1 MVVLAFDLKNC
12 WKYRLIVS
20 YTMNC
25 MDGLE
30 ARIMDAAVPF
40 QRAER
45 PSCDAILHKP
55 SKIIHGQISTS
66 CCMYM
71 YKDNEPKCNKK
82 SKWISH
88 HFSFHKLYA
97 SQTAKKKWLS
107 SFSDSSLQSL
117 PMTVK
122 CKSISHSLLRYC
134 LIVKFL
140 VFRRRVTYPN
150 DFPWIR

>member
-1 MVVLAFDLKNC
+1 
-12 WKYRLIVS
+12 
-20 YTMNC
+20 MNC

-82 SKWISH
+82 SNEFLIS
-88 HFSFHKLYA
+88 FTSINA
-97 SQTAKKKWLS
+97 SQTAKKKMII
-107 SFSDSSLQSL
+107 FF
-117 PMTVK
+117 
-122 CKSISHSLLRYC
+122 H
-134 LIVKFL
+134 
-140 VFRRRVTYPN
+140 
-150 DFPWIR
+150 

>member
-40 QRAER
+40 QRADR

-55 SKIIHGQISTS
+55 SKIKHGQISTS

-122 CKSISHSLLRYC
+122 CKSISHCLLKYC
-134 LIVKFL
+134 LIVKIL

>member
-1 MVVLAFDLKNC
+1 
-12 WKYRLIVS
+12 
-20 YTMNC
+20 MNC

-71 YKDNEPKCNKK
+71 YKDNEPKSNKK
-82 SKWISH
+82 SK
-88 HFSFHKLYA
+88 
-97 SQTAKKKWLS
+97 
-107 SFSDSSLQSL
+107 
-117 PMTVK
+117 
-122 CKSISHSLLRYC
+122 
-134 LIVKFL
+134 
-140 VFRRRVTYPN
+140 
-150 DFPWIR
+150 

>member
-1 MVVLAFDLKNC
+1 
-12 WKYRLIVS
+12 
-20 YTMNC
+20 MNC

-66 CCMYM
+66 CCTYM

-82 SKWISH
+82 SK
-88 HFSFHKLYA
+88 
-97 SQTAKKKWLS
+97 
-107 SFSDSSLQSL
+107 
-117 PMTVK
+117 
-122 CKSISHSLLRYC
+122 
-134 LIVKFL
+134 
-140 VFRRRVTYPN
+140 
-150 DFPWIR
+150 

>member
-66 CCMYM
+66 CCTYM

-82 SKWISH
+82 SKWISQ
-88 HFSFHKLYA
+88 HFSFHKCI
-97 SQTAKKKWLS
+97 SNSIS
-107 SFSDSSLQSL
+107 SFTDSSLQSI

-122 CKSISHSLLRYC
+122 CKTISHGLLRYC

-140 VFRRRVTYPN
+140 VFWRHVTYPN